1 MTAASAFAPGIGFGV
16 GSARVVLAGLRANRA
31 AAERVAVERAE
42 LTVEWCRWHAPVGDS
57 EVDRFGVGWVTPG
70 GAGSP
75 EVGEAAVAELAVA
88 LRHST
93 ESGMSY
99 VGAVLEVCY
108 RLPRLWER
116 VKAGQ
121 TPWWRARRI
130 ADATIGLSLEA
141 AAFVDE
147 RLAAC
152 AGTVSW
158 AQLDRLVEEAR
169 ILADPDAAKEE
180 LAIDTRRVEIDTRTV
195 SLTGTVRIEGELDLT
210 DAVDLNHALSD
221 IADDLAAC
229 GSTDSLDARRSTA
242 LGELARRQPG
252 LPFDAAE
259 PTPEPVAAEPSREPV
274 PSLAEMAVAAPAA
287 LRRRRPRD
295 VQLHVYISADQLAGS
310 GGPLGRVDSPSP
322 TPVSIEA
329 IRAWCGSPD
338 AKVTVRPVLDLAGH
352 VQTDAYQIP
361 DRLREQVV
369 QTSNTCVFP
378 YCNRPARGCDLDHTH
393 PHDQGGATSSDNLAP
408 LCRKHHRLKGN
419 RGWRYRRLT
428 PGAYLW
434 ATPAGG
440 IYLRDGTG
448 TIDLTP
454 PGNPPPRPPD
464 SPVLH
469 RVGRPPPAPDD
480 EPPPF

>member
-1 MTAASAFAPGIGFGV
+1 MTAASVFTPGTGFGA
-16 GSARVVLAGLRANRA
+16 GSARMVLAGLRAARA
-31 AAERVAVERAE
+31 EAERVAVQQAE
-42 LTVEWCRWHAPVGDS
+42 LTVEWCRWHAPVGDT

-70 GAGSP
+70 GPGSP
-75 EVGEAAVAELAVA
+75 EVDESAVAELATA
-88 LRHST
+88 LRYST
-93 ESGMSY
+93 DSGMSY

-116 VKAGQ
+116 VRNGQ

-130 ADATIGLSLEA
+130 ADATIGLSPEA

-147 RLAAC
+147 RLAAY

-158 AQLDRLVEEAR
+158 AQLDRLIDEAR
-169 ILADPDAAKEE
+169 ILADPEAAEQE
-180 LAIDTRRVEIDTRTV
+180 LNADTRKVEIDTRTV
-195 SLTGTVRIEGELDLT
+195 SLTGTVRIEGELDLL
-210 DAVDLNHALSD
+210 DARDLDHALSD
-221 IADDLAAC
+221 IAEDLAAC

-252 LPFDAAE
+252 LPFDAPE
-259 PTPEPVAAEPSREPV
+259 PTP
-274 PSLAEMAVAAPAA
+274 AA
-287 LRRRRPRD
+287 LDRRAPRD
-295 VQLHVYISADQLAGS
+295 VQLHVHISADQLTGS
-310 GGPLGRVDSPSP
+310 GGPLGRVDSSSP
-322 TPVSIEA
+322 TPASIEA

-338 AKVTVRPVLDLAGH
+338 AKVTVRPVLDLAEH

-393 PHDQGGATSSDNLAP
+393 PHDRGGPTSSDNLAP

-419 RGWRYRRLT
+419 RGWHYQRLT
-428 PGAYLW
+428 RGAYLW
-434 ATPAGG
+434 TTPAGG
-440 IYLRDGTG
+440 TYLRDGTG
-448 TIDLTP
+448 TTDLTP
-454 PGNPPPRPPD
+454 PGKPPPRAPD
-464 SPVLH
+464 SPMPH
-469 RVGRPPPAPDD
+469 RAGQPPPIPDD

>member
-1 MTAASAFAPGIGFGV
+1 MTAVSAFTPGNGFGT
-16 GSARVVLAGLRANRA
+16 GSARMVLAGLRAARA
-31 AAERVAVERAE
+31 EAERVAVQQAE
-42 LTVEWCRWHAPVGDS
+42 LTVDWCRWHAPTGDTDA
-57 EVDRFGVGWVTPG
+57 DRFGIGWVTPG
-70 GAGSP
+70 GPGSP
-75 EVGEAAVAELAVA
+75 EVDEAAVAELSTA

-93 ESGMSY
+93 DSGMSY

-130 ADATIGLSLEA
+130 ADATIGLSPEA

-147 RLAAC
+147 RLAAY

-158 AQLDRLVEEAR
+158 AQLDRLVDEAR
-169 ILADPDAAKEE
+169 ILADPEAAEQE
-180 LAIDTRRVEIDTRTV
+180 LNADTRKVDIDTRTV

-210 DAVDLNHALSD
+210 DAVDLNHALAD
-221 IADDLAAC
+221 IAEDLAAC

-259 PTPEPVAAEPSREPV
+259 PTEKVTAEPAIEHGEPQPELSREQEPVSTRQDRAAAIP
-274 PSLAEMAVAAPAA
+274 PA
-287 LRRRRPRD
+287 LRRRPRD
-295 VQLHVYISADQLAGS
+295 VQLHVHISMDQLTGP
-310 GGPLGRVDSPSP
+310 GGVLGRVDSSSP
-322 TPVSIEA
+322 TPVSIDA

-369 QTSNTCVFP
+369 QTSSTCVFP
-378 YCNRPARGCDLDHTH
+378 YCNRPARSCDLDHTH
-393 PHDQGGATSSDNLAP
+393 PHDRGGPTNSDNLAP

-419 RGWRYRRLT
+419 RGWHYQRHTR
-428 PGAYLW
+428 GAYLW
-434 ATPAGG
+434 TTPAGG
-440 IYLRDGTG
+440 TY
-448 TIDLTP
+448 
-454 PGNPPPRPPD
+454 
-464 SPVLH
+464 
-469 RVGRPPPAPDD
+469 
-480 EPPPF
+480 